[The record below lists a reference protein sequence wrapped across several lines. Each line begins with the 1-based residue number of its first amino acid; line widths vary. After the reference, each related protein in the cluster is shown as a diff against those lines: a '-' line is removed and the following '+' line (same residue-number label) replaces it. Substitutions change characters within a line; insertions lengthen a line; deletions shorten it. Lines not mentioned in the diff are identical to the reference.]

1 MMPLLLFLLLLV
13 LLLLSF
19 SVSFSFSFSVMF
31 WLGRRDDGRDD
42 PRFLSLSLAPRDW
55 AGKQAHSEHVDD
67 AHG

>member
-1 MMPLLLFLLLLV
+1 MMPLLLFLMLLV

-19 SVSFSFSFSVMF
+19 SVSFSFSVMF